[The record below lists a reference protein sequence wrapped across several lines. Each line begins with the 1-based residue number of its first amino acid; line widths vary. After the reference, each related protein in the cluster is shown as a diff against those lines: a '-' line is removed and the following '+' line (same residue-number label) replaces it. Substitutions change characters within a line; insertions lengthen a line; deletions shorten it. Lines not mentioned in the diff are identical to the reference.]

1 VFCFSTDV
9 RVTTT
14 CHDCRILSQHNVTTR
29 ADLAAVN
36 LKTKNLGAFVRDRR
50 SFHFGNKRAYT
61 HHRDGG
67 SRYPHSTAN
76 RRRGGNLLKLT
87 FGEDEHQ
94 SVLRLE
100 GRLIGPWISLV
111 ERCWRETT
119 ERTAKG
125 VTIDLTAVTF
135 VDDGGK
141 MLLAEMHESGA
152 VLRTRGPLMNYI
164 VDQIRKHSAW
174 VKPSTLSL
182 NT

>member
-1 VFCFSTDV
+1 
-9 RVTTT
+9 
-14 CHDCRILSQHNVTTR
+14 
-29 ADLAAVN
+29 
-36 LKTKNLGAFVRDRR
+36 
-50 SFHFGNKRAYT
+50 
-61 HHRDGG
+61 
-67 SRYPHSTAN
+67 
-76 RRRGGNLLKLT
+76 LLKLT
-87 FGEDEHQ
+87 FGEEEHQ

-100 GRLIGPWISLV
+100 GRLIGPWTSLV

-152 VLRTRGPLMNYI
+152 VLRTRGPLMSYI
-164 VDQIRKHSAW
+164 VDQIRKHSTW

-182 NT
+182 NM